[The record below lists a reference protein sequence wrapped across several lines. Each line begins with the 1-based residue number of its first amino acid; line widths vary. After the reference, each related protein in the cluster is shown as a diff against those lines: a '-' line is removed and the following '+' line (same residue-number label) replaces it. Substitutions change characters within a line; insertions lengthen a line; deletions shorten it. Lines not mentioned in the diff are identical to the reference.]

1 MQGVL
6 MLTFNFLTKKET
18 LNKHVSIFIFRIFIY
33 ILKNIYVSFIWHVKE
48 GIMTLLLWNTFDLSD
63 HQ

>member
-33 ILKNIYVSFIWHVKE
+33 ILKNIYVSFILHVKA

>member
-33 ILKNIYVSFIWHVKE
+33 ILKNIYVSFIWHVKA
-48 GIMTLLLWNTFDLSD
+48 GIMTLLL
-63 HQ
+63 